1 MQINKQRRKNSV
13 KECYLKENNHE
24 DKTVKDTKKCDTQRK
39 FKFKDY
45 NSCLKASQI
54 KNIIHCLEKK

>member
-24 DKTVKDTKKCDTQRK
+24 DKTVNGTKKCDMKRN

-54 KNIIHCLEKK
+54 KT

>member
-24 DKTVKDTKKCDTQRK
+24 DKTVKVQKSVTRK
-39 FKFKDY
+39 ENL
-45 NSCLKASQI
+45 NSR
-54 KNIIHCLEKK
+54 IIIAA

>member
-24 DKTVKDTKKCDTQRK
+24 DKTVKGTKKCDMKRN

-54 KNIIHCLEKK
+54 KT